1 MPIVIIARWYPRPE
15 RREEFL
21 RTVSGLKDALTPEMA
36 ESFAVLLPTMSSD
49 GAVIF
54 LEMWKSEEV
63 MNKLRASEAFHQAI
77 RAMSACCS
85 RPLEIEHLNTVD
97 GSGDFFSLSPI
108 DKERYPPGK
117 ADPKFYPDLGAMT
130 ALYR

>member
-1 MPIVIIARWYPRPE
+1 MPIVIIARWFPRPE

-21 RTVSGLKDALTPEMA
+21 RVVSGLKNALTPEMLA
-36 ESFAVLLPTMSSD
+36 SFAVLVPTMNCD
-49 GAVIF
+49 GNVTFI
-54 LEMWKSEEV
+54 EMWKSEEV
-63 MNKLRASEAFHQAI
+63 MNKLRASKIFHDAI
-77 RAMSACCS
+77 RGMSACCS

-108 DKERYPPGK
+108 NNARYPQGK

-130 ALYR
+130 PLYR